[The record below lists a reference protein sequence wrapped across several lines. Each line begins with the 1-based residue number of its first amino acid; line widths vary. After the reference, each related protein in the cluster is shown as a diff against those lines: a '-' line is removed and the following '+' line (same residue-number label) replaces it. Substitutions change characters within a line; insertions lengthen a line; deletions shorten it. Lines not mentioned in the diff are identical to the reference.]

1 MERGIKILINILND
15 LKEIT
20 FINKHSKLI
29 TNSHELGIILINV
42 KSYVTELRDLVNRLN
57 TASMVAINLAINI
70 LRALNELVGEIM
82 DNLSKKCSVYQYN
95 ANNLYNNNKNIIDA
109 NAETLKNVCF
119 IIEDFKPVLNKMVS
133 NFNHE
138 NGSLPDLLNEP
149 DLCNKSSESEDKILI
164 DVLLSELENIKG
176 HLGQIKIKFGKL
188 YEVFF

>member
-1 MERGIKILINILND
+1 MERG
-15 LKEIT
+15 
-20 FINKHSKLI
+20 
-29 TNSHELGIILINV
+29 GIILINV